1 MSDYMN
7 EAKEA
12 LPSKEAVAE
21 GISNAANSAKENL
34 QSTMND
40 FSSKNVMNAGS
51 DFLAANSMI
60 AKFMFIVLVL
70 IVFLILLNVGMY
82 LVYWFTTPNTSPY
95 IIKGMLTGTSYYPP
109 VSQDPGGSNPIVVY
123 RSNNQS
129 TGIEF
134 TWSTWVKLDQ
144 VKTANGSQR
153 YYNIFVKG
161 NSDFD
166 GTGVATVNNGPGLYV
181 TSATEAAAGNTAQ
194 LHFIMDVVSP
204 NGGSQTSQQTMDIPN
219 VPVGKWIHVAIRL
232 QNKVLDCYVNGVIT
246 TRLSLGDY
254 IPKQNY
260 DNIILCGNGGFSGA
274 VSNLRY
280 YDYALSVFEI
290 NSVVYYG
297 PNLNAVSTSGAGFY
311 DYLGQIWYNNNS
323 TATYTGSNV

>member
-1 MSDYMN
+1 MN
-7 EAKEA
+7 EAKQA

-70 IVFLILLNVGMY
+70 IVFLILLNLGMY
-82 LVYWFTTPNTSPY
+82 LVYWLTSPNRSPY
-95 IIKGMLTGTSYYPP
+95 IIKGMLAGTAYYPP
-109 VSQDPGGSNPIVVY
+109 VSQDPGGSNPVVVY
-123 RSNNQS
+123 RSNDQS

-134 TWSTWVKLDQ
+134 TWSAWVKIDQ
-144 VKTANGSQR
+144 VPRSTPTYQ
-153 YYNIFVKG
+153 NIFVKG
-161 NSDFD
+161 NNTFD
-166 GTGVATVNNGPGLYV
+166 TNGVASVNNGPGLYA
-181 TSATEAAAGNTAQ
+181 TSTVDGTDGSANMAQ
-194 LHFIMDVVSP
+194 LYFVMDVVSP
-204 NGGSQTSQQTMDIPN
+204 NGGAISSQQTMNIPN

-246 TRLSLGDY
+246 SRLSLGDY

-260 DNIILCGNGGFSGA
+260 DNIILVGNGGFAGA
-274 VSNLRY
+274 ISNLRY

-323 TATYTGSNV
+323 TATYKSSS

>member
-1 MSDYMN
+1 MN

-21 GISNAANSAKENL
+21 GISNAANSAKESL

-51 DFLAANSMI
+51 EFLAANSMI
-60 AKFMFIVLVL
+60 AKFMFIVLVV
-70 IVFLILLNVGMY
+70 IVFLILLNLGMY
-82 LVYWFTTPNTSPY
+82 FVYWVTSPNRSPY
-95 IIKGMLTGTSYYPP
+95 IINGMLTGTSYYPP

-134 TWSTWVKLDQ
+134 TWSTWIKIDQ
-144 VKTANGSQR
+144 VPRVTGQK

-161 NSDFD
+161 NNNFD
-166 GTGVATVNNGPGLYV
+166 VQGVASVNNGPGLYV
-181 TSATEAAAGNTAQ
+181 TSVTDTSDTAANMAQ

-219 VPVGKWIHVAIRL
+219 VPVGKWIHVAVRL
-232 QNKVLDCYVNGVIT
+232 ENKVLDCYVNGVIT

-260 DNIILCGNGGFSGA
+260 DNIILVGNGGFAGA
-274 VSNLRY
+274 ISNLRY

-297 PNLNAVSTSGAGFY
+297 PNMNAVSTSGAGFY

-323 TATYTGSNV
+323 SAAYTGSNV